1 MAAKKTT
8 EKKVAVKELGMKKFS
23 FEIIVSTGAFSN
35 VKSTIEVQADNIDDA
50 ISMVSE
56 PIKHLH
62 REFFLMTERRVTVGN
77 ITVTEKKI
85 ETKPTD
91 KPAENPTTTNV
102 PEEETAAYQKAS
114 NAIEAAMTGDALD
127 VILGQVEKSK
137 KLLEREKGKL
147 TTIILLKKK
156 ALSNG
161 TRTS

>member
-8 EKKVAVKELGMKKFS
+8 EKKAVVKEPGIKKFS
-23 FEIIVSTGAFSN
+23 FETVVSTGAFSN
-35 VKSTIEVQADNIDDA
+35 VKSTIEVQANNVDDA
-50 ISMVSE
+50 ISMVSD

-62 REFFLMTERRVTVGN
+62 REFFLMTERRVPVGN

-85 ETKPTD
+85 DTKPTD
-91 KPAENPTTTNV
+91 QPAEKPTTTNV
-102 PEEETAAYQKAS
+102 PEEETEAYLKAA
-114 NAIEAAMTGDALD
+114 NAIEAAMTADALD

-137 KLLEREKGKL
+137 KLLEGEKGTL